1 MLVYEF
7 IPIVL
12 LAAALGYW
20 MRWRQT
26 LHWTLRDV
34 QAACSHRWGPENSL
48 YDQGRANEWYRHCI
62 HCGKQQNGHSKEGPW
77 KVL

>member
-34 QAACSHRWGPENSL
+34 QAACSHRWGPEKSL

-62 HCGKQQNGHSKEGPW
+62 HCGKQQNGHSEKGPW